1 MSSANLLLAFANIG
15 PWQIILIVFIVLLLF
30 GAKRLPELFRGM
42 GQGVKEFKKAT
53 RDIEDD
59 IRSAVEDEPK
69 KTETSQ
75 TEKTKV
81 ANEAG
86 AEKKGKEEPKE

>member
-1 MSSANLLLAFANIG
+1 MSVAFSTLAFANIG

-30 GAKRLPELFRGM
+30 GAKRLPDLFRGL

-59 IRSAVEDEPK
+59 IRSAVDDEPR
-69 KTETSQ
+69 KTPKAGSPD
-75 TEKTKV
+75 TKPREDP
-81 ANEAG
+81 A
-86 AEKKGKEEPKE
+86 AEKEPSDKS